1 MLGSDIKEQL
11 NELAAHLEEH
21 LSDSLIAIEWERDE
35 LILRAQ
41 RQTLITVMTFLKD
54 DSKCLFRTLVD
65 LCGVDY
71 PEEEFRFEVVYNLLS
86 LKRNMRIRV
95 KVRTDAETAVPSLNK
110 LVFVGGMERA
120 RGVGYVRYIF
130 LGSSRSEA
138 IAHRLRL

>member
-35 LILRAQ
+35 LVLRAQ

-95 KVRTDAETAVPSLNK
+95 PES
-110 LVFVGGMERA
+110 
-120 RGVGYVRYIF
+120 
-130 LGSSRSEA
+130 
-138 IAHRLRL
+138 